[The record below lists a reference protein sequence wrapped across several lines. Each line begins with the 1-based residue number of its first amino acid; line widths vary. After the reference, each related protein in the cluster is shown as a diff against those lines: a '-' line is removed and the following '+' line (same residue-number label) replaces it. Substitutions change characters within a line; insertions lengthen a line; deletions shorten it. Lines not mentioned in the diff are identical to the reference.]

1 MQPLL
6 VLWDV
11 DYTLADTDGVGRRLY
26 QTALAELYGLEMPRP
41 LRSMAG
47 RTDSSIALEVLT
59 AAGIADPGSEVA
71 RFQQV
76 LAARAPDLDAL
87 VRERGR
93 ALPGVAET
101 LAALAGPPYAGWV
114 VQSVL
119 TGNIPALARVK
130 LAGLGLT
137 QHLDLA
143 IGAYGDVS
151 EVRADLVPV
160 ARRNAADRYGSDFA
174 GRATVLVGDTPHDV
188 EAATLTGARSVA
200 VATGSFSAE
209 QLTDAGAD
217 VVFADLTETASV
229 VRAIVDGV
237 SDGH

>member
-1 MQPLL
+1 
-6 VLWDV
+6 
-11 DYTLADTDGVGRRLY
+11 
-26 QTALAELYGLEMPRP
+26 
-41 LRSMAG
+41 
-47 RTDSSIALEVLT
+47 
-59 AAGIADPGSEVA
+59 
-71 RFQQV
+71 
-76 LAARAPDLDAL
+76 
-87 VRERGR
+87 
-93 ALPGVAET
+93 LPGVAET
-101 LAALAGPPYAGWV
+101 LAALAGPQYAGWV

-229 VRAIVDGV
+229 VRAIVDGAL
-237 SDGH
+237 DGR